1 MYNISEIIDYRA
13 SRNVLATVE
22 SLDAAEAFFSAK
34 YDVICFDRDDE
45 NDAADVM
52 VQPKGNRHAI
62 VIQFTVEAV

>member
-13 SRNVLATVE
+13 SRNVLASVD
-22 SLDAAEAFFSAK
+22 SLEAAEAFFADK

-52 VQPKGNRHAI
+52 VQPKGNRHAML
-62 VIQFTVEAV
+62 IQFTVEAA